1 MNATELMAR
10 YMLLPPEERGKFD
23 RYHAR
28 RVWYLAQWARIRRA
42 TPEQLRRVKE
52 ILATNRYQ
60 LRQTGFRPRA
70 APGQMRGGGARR

>member
-28 RVWYLAQWARIRRA
+28 RVWYLALWARIRRA
-42 TPEQLRRVKE
+42 TPEQLR
-52 ILATNRYQ
+52 
-60 LRQTGFRPRA
+60 P
-70 APGQMRGGGARR
+70 